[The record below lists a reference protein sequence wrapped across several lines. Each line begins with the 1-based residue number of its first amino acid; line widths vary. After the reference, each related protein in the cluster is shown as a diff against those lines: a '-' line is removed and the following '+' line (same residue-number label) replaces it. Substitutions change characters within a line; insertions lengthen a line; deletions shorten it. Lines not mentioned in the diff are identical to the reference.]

1 MGRGRRGNGTGND
14 AGTGADA
21 GASGRAVGG
30 PGYDEATLADE
41 GGPVADWDEWA
52 PEWLAL
58 QAARNTAKHVVD
70 AGKALDRWREFFEG
84 RGVLNLAQVRAVD
97 ALAFAPW
104 RRAPE
109 RSASGEGVGPARVN
123 RDTAHMKAFF
133 SWLLETERVTA
144 NPMKKVKLAR
154 EFRGTEPIRIIEPER
169 FEAIVAKLAE
179 HWAHASLTMLATGMR
194 WSSLRKLRMEHL
206 DEGRKVVRLV
216 RPKGKRDVELQIT
229 SARAWAS
236 IVWCAKDAS
245 FTADPGSYTKAVKK
259 AAEAAGV
266 ARFTPHMLRHTFAV
280 RALEAGANIREVQAW
295 LGHDQITTTERYLR
309 HMKPKPPPN
318 MLGDDTK
325 KE

>member
-84 RGVLNLAQVRAVD
+84 RGVMNLAQVRAVD

-133 SWLLETERVTA
+133 SWLVETERVTA

-206 DEGRKVVRLV
+206 DEGRKVGPLLEEPQKGVLEPPPPGTKVHDSFEALAKDIYDSRQTGTSGVRNGSHS
-216 RPKGKRDVELQIT
+216 RQRG
-229 SARAWAS
+229 ARAS
-236 IVWCAKDAS
+236 TPS
-245 FTADPGSYTKAVKK
+245 TPGTRSTSGEDSSKG
-259 AAEAAGV
+259 EA
-266 ARFTPHMLRHTFAV
+266 
-280 RALEAGANIREVQAW
+280 
-295 LGHDQITTTERYLR
+295 
-309 HMKPKPPPN
+309 
-318 MLGDDTK
+318 
-325 KE
+325 